1 MGFQVLAPVL
11 PRGLLR
17 VAKNSDFGFAKKS
30 CFVSG
35 MPEQAAEKVR
45 AGIEIAADDPQQ

>member
-17 VAKNSDFGFAKKS
+17 VAKNSDFGFAEKVLFRIRVCLNRLRKKS
-30 CFVSG
+30 FPG
-35 MPEQAAEKVR
+35 
-45 AGIEIAADDPQQ
+45 D